1 MAETSPLGLAGM
13 RSLYDRNKYNSNQGP
28 IVGQSLPNEEGFY
41 HRGLEADKA
50 SAFETVQEEKM
61 DQMVHLLNNDLETS
75 LTNPITGLSPTYKK
89 APNESP
95 FQDLEGIDIVE
106 SSPGANLDSNFTFG
120 TSDPTQGL
128 GYAEG
133 GGPAGGFFS

>member
-13 RSLYDRNKYNSNQGP
+13 RSLYDRNKYGSNEGP
-28 IVGQSLPNEEGFY
+28 IVGQSSPHEEGFY

-50 SAFETVQEEKM
+50 SAFETVQDEQM
-61 DQMVHLLNNDLETS
+61 DQMVHLLNNDLETD
-75 LTNPITGLSPTYKK
+75 LTDPITQLSPTYKK

-106 SSPGANLDSNFTFG
+106 NTPGANLDSNFIFG
-120 TSDPTQGL
+120 SSDPTQTL
-128 GYAEG
+128 SYAEG